1 MKPPT
6 LIIIAACCLLF
17 LCQPIYSQ
25 EDNNSTPDLNA
36 EVYGNPYLI
45 RDWSDGVVKFTSGR
59 VVKQFKLR
67 FDCVHN
73 RLLLQYQGSTFAAE
87 SKINEFVIYTGK
99 KKDSMIFRRGYP
111 GVDKA
116 SENTFYQV
124 LIDGKLP
131 LLRLVAKNI
140 VEHKDIVSTTTVKGH
155 LEEAD
160 KYYLLKDGV
169 MIHLPEVKEDILKA
183 LPDKAEALSAFID
196 ENKLRFKSHEDY
208 IRLATKYIE
217 LSQ

>member
-1 MKPPT
+1 M
-6 LIIIAACCLLF
+6 
-17 LCQPIYSQ
+17 
-25 EDNNSTPDLNA
+25 
-36 EVYGNPYLI
+36 
-45 RDWSDGVVKFTSGR
+45 
-59 VVKQFKLR
+59 
-67 FDCVHN
+67 
-73 RLLLQYQGSTFAAE
+73 
-87 SKINEFVIYTGK
+87 
-99 KKDSMIFRRGYP
+99 
-111 GVDKA
+111 
-116 SENTFYQV
+116 